1 MKNDLL
7 PSASDQRSAVTVG
20 TIGHRPEQLV
30 ADFTLPNS
38 TGKDFTLST
47 HLQTGTEPADAI
59 VLYFTM
65 WCPICLGHSDHM
77 FNTVMPQFQDRGD
90 VVYILVDYVSGS
102 TAVVRA
108 TETASGY
115 TGSGFVTLADNDQS
129 LLKQFEATNGTTV
142 VIAGDGTVLLN
153 EDYRTGENLMNIL
166 DEHLPL

>member
-1 MKNDLL
+1 
-7 PSASDQRSAVTVG
+7 
-20 TIGHRPEQLV
+20 
-30 ADFTLPNS
+30 
-38 TGKDFTLST
+38 
-47 HLQTGTEPADAI
+47 
-59 VLYFTM
+59 M